1 MTNSRQSLA
10 NIIDLAKGKSETSLS
25 IITYIKPNKLYLTDF
40 KIKRDNCEFSSITV
54 IASQK
59 NSYP

>member
-1 MTNSRQSLA
+1 MA
-10 NIIDLAKGKSETSLS
+10 NTIDLAKGESETSLS
-25 IITYIKPNKLYLTDF
+25 IITYIKAKKLYLTDF

>member
-1 MTNSRQSLA
+1 MTNSRQNLA
-10 NIIDLAKGKSETSLS
+10 NTIDLAKGKSETSLS
-25 IITYIKPNKLYLTDF
+25 IITYIKPKKLYLTDF
-40 KIKRDNCEFSSITV
+40 KIKRDNCEFNSIAV